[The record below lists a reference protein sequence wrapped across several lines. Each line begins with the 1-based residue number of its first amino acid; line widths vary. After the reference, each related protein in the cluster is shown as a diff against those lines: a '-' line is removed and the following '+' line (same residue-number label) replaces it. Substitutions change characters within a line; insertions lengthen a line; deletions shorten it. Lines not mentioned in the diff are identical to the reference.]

1 MSDLP
6 RKAVTRTAKLAA
18 LPLGFA
24 GRATWGLGR
33 RIGGI
38 SADIVG
44 RELQQRTAEQMF
56 KVLGELKGGAMKF
69 GQALS
74 VFESAL
80 PEEIAGPYRAALTKL
95 QEAAPP
101 LPAETV
107 HAVLRERLGEEWR
120 SLFRSFDDRPAAAAS
135 IGQVHRAVWHDG
147 RAVAVKVQYPGAGEA
162 LLSDLSQLS
171 RFARLLGPLVP
182 GMDVKPL
189 ITELRDRVS
198 EELDYALEAEAQR
211 VHAEEFA
218 DDPYMLVPG
227 VVHQSDQV
235 LVTEWL
241 EGIPLSEVIAEG
253 TEEQRDW
260 AGQLLSRFLFSGPAR
275 TGLLHADP
283 HPGNFRLVRAE
294 DEDGWQLGILDFGT
308 VDRLPGG
315 LPETIGT
322 SLRLTL
328 EDRADTVYAT
338 LRSEGF
344 VKDSV
349 ELDPVEVLDYL
360 RPIIEPAV
368 VDEFTFTREWMR
380 GQAARL
386 ADPRSPALQLGR
398 QLNLP
403 PSYLLIHRVTLSTIG
418 VLCQLGATV
427 RLREELEDWLPG
439 FVEEEGAEGAAPGDG
454 DCGVVAVAERA
465 GVDGGDAE
473 GLKPESARPTSVV
486 PGQAGAGDALS
497 DGGGVRGADP
507 GSGGGGNDPGDDGS
521 VRNVRGGASALEHR
535 AAGSTEDA
543 GTVPSGDGA
552 TGSEAREEGSGNAGE
567 TGFRETTVGT
577 DTVATNVGPNPA
589 G

>member
-44 RELQQRTAEQMF
+44 RELQQRTAEQLF

-80 PEEIAGPYRAALTKL
+80 PEEVAGPYRAALTKL

-107 HAVLRERLGEEWR
+107 HAVLRERLGEDWR

-135 IGQVHRAVWHDG
+135 IGQVHHAVWHDG
-147 RAVAVKVQYPGAGEA
+147 RTVAVKVQYPGAGEA
-162 LLSDLSQLS
+162 LLSDLGQLS

-182 GMDVKPL
+182 GLDVKPL

-211 VHAEEFA
+211 IHAEEFA

-294 DEDGWQLGILDFGT
+294 DEDGWLLGILDFGT

-338 LRSEGF
+338 LRTEGF

-349 ELDPVEVLDYL
+349 ELDPAEVLDYL
-360 RPIIEPAV
+360 RPIIEPAM
-368 VDEFTFTREWMR
+368 VDEFTFTRDWMR
-380 GQAARL
+380 GQATRL

-439 FVEEEGAEGAAPGDG
+439 FVGEEGDEGAGTGDDDFG
-454 DCGVVAVAERA
+454 VAVERA
-465 GVDGGDAE
+465 GVDGSGAE
-473 GLKPESARPTSVV
+473 GREPEGATATSLV
-486 PGQAGAGDALS
+486 PEQTGAGGAVS
-497 DGGGVRGADP
+497 GGGGVRAADIE
-507 GSGGGGNDPGDDGS
+507 SGGVGNDPGGDGKARSSENGGAGGLEDGTTGS
-521 VRNVRGGASALEHR
+521 VEEAGA
-535 AAGSTEDA
+535 
-543 GTVPSGDGA
+543 VPSGGGA
-552 TGSEAREEGSGNAGE
+552 TGSEAEKEGSGE
-567 TGFRETTVGT
+567 TGCRETTVGT
-577 DTVATNVGPNPA
+577 DTIATNVGPNPA